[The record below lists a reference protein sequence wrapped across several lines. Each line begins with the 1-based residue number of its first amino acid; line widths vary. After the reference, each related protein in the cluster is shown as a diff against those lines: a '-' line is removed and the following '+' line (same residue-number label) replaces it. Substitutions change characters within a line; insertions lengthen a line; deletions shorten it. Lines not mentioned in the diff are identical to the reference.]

1 MKSIRHHLSVTLL
14 AALFILFSF
23 AATGLYLFTK
33 KTLIQQFDD
42 SLEKKIT
49 GLSGMTDIEK
59 VEGQMRFEF
68 EFAEFP
74 IPEFQPSDTPEYY
87 EVWNQDGR
95 VLVKSAS
102 LGSDELPRPD
112 WNLNGPHI
120 EDLILPDGRRGR
132 GAVIRNL
139 VRPEPGNEVRGY
151 DAGNPKYQFQ
161 MALAQS
167 RESLDQSL
175 MALLL
180 GFSITGVILSSGLIL
195 VVISGVGIGL
205 NPLER
210 IARETADMDVSDLT
224 HRFETESLPA
234 ELIPVCQRLNG
245 LLDRVKSA
253 LDREKRFSRDVSHEL
268 RTPIAELKT
277 ISEVTLR
284 RLEKEHGDEKIQEC
298 LMDVL
303 DIAQQM
309 ETLVTALLTIVR
321 EGETSAQ
328 VSNQETD
335 LVDLVDKAHRSFSEI
350 VTEKHLNV
358 SLTTPENAVVSTDSN
373 IALAILRN
381 LFSNAFYYTPPEG
394 SVECVVEK
402 NGRGAEIRLTNNTA
416 DLEPS
421 DLDQIFEPFWRK
433 DAARSEEDRH
443 GLGLSLVQR
452 FSELLNVK
460 VEASLPEEGRFQ
472 MKVRFAGD
480 SESESKTRNSN
491 PMTDS

>member
-1 MKSIRHHLSVTLL
+1 
-14 AALFILFSF
+14 
-23 AATGLYLFTK
+23 
-33 KTLIQQFDD
+33 
-42 SLEKKIT
+42 
-49 GLSGMTDIEK
+49 
-59 VEGQMRFEF
+59 
-68 EFAEFP
+68 
-74 IPEFQPSDTPEYY
+74 
-87 EVWNQDGR
+87 
-95 VLVKSAS
+95 
-102 LGSDELPRPD
+102 
-112 WNLNGPHI
+112 
-120 EDLILPDGRRGR
+120 
-132 GAVIRNL
+132 
-139 VRPEPGNEVRGY
+139 
-151 DAGNPKYQFQ
+151 
-161 MALAQS
+161 
-167 RESLDQSL
+167 
-175 MALLL
+175 
-180 GFSITGVILSSGLIL
+180 
-195 VVISGVGIGL
+195 
-205 NPLER
+205 
-210 IARETADMDVSDLT
+210 
-224 HRFETESLPA
+224 
-234 ELIPVCQRLNG
+234 
-245 LLDRVKSA
+245 
-253 LDREKRFSRDVSHEL
+253 
-268 RTPIAELKT
+268 
-277 ISEVTLR
+277 
-284 RLEKEHGDEKIQEC
+284 KIQEC

-358 SLTTPENAVVSTDSN
+358 SLTTPENAVVNTDSN

-402 NGRGAEIRLTNNTA
+402 NGRGAEIRLTNTTA

-460 VEASLPEEGRFQ
+460 VEASLPEEGKFQ

-480 SESESKTRNSN
+480 SESESKTRNSK